1 MFICALQQEK
11 EGIQQEDPKIPS
23 LMLEALPQKTIHSL
37 AQEIRCILQQ
47 EEVYIDLTVDWTS
60 ASGHSAKEVA
70 NVHCAEVRAQ
80 CLQIWMQNAFLE
92 SRQAKPILE
101 NQFFTNREI
110 LQDFSCVEFRQN
122 EANRIIQEAES
133 YHVLV
138 SSFGLKETL
147 EVLLKKKTIMNPA
160 TDSLKQLRRY
170 LYSFRIVGST
180 VTISPETV
188 ISTEVSLRAIETLED
203 GRWINSELLNFA
215 FTLHALCTGACCT
228 IFPEPLLADTGSP
241 KIYYADTYF
250 LPGTVLKLLKKEN
263 MVKAYDILVIPAH
276 LNGNHYVCAEVNCTT
291 GLVESFDSLGG
302 LQEQLRHSILKWL
315 KLQDPNIAWHS
326 KPSICPQQP
335 NLSDCG
341 IYALLA
347 GTYAHQASTERP
359 LAGFYSEGDVP
370 KIRNQLVHAV
380 VLLGN
385 RFRNCKHWIPL
396 T

>member
-1 MFICALQQEK
+1 LQQEK
-11 EGIQQEDPKIPS
+11 AGIQQEDPKIPT
-23 LMLEALPQKTIHSL
+23 LMLEALPQKTIYVLSK
-37 AQEIRCILQQ
+37 EIRSILQQ
-47 EEVYIDLTVDWTS
+47 DEVYIDLTVDWTS
-60 ASGHSAKEVA
+60 ASGRSAEEVA
-70 NVHCAEVRAQ
+70 NFHCAEVRAQ

-101 NQFFTNREI
+101 NSFFTNREI
-110 LQDFSCVEFRQN
+110 LQGSSSVELRQN
-122 EANRIIQEAES
+122 EAKLILQEAES
-133 YHVLV
+133 YHWP
-138 SSFGLKETL
+138 SFGLKETL
-147 EVLLKKKTIMNPA
+147 EVFLRGKTINNSA

-241 KIYYADTYF
+241 KRFYADTYF

-263 MVKAYDILVIPAH
+263 MIQLYDSLVIPAH
-276 LNGNHYVCAEVNCTT
+276 LNGNHYVIAEVNCTT

-302 LQEQLRHSILKWL
+302 SQEQLRHSILEWL
-315 KLQDPNIAWHS
+315 KLQAPKIAWHS
-326 KPSICPQQP
+326 KPAICPQQP
-335 NLSDCG
+335 NLSDCC

-385 RFRNCKHWIPL
+385 RFRNCSKWSP
-396 T
+396 

>member
-1 MFICALQQEK
+1 MV
-11 EGIQQEDPKIPS
+11 
-23 LMLEALPQKTIHSL
+23 EAMPQKTIHLLS
-37 AQEIRCILQQ
+37 QEIRSILQQ
-47 EEVYIDLTVDWTS
+47 DEVYIDLTVDWSS
-60 ASGHSAKEVA
+60 ASGRSAEEVA
-70 NVHCAEVRAQ
+70 NFHCAEVRAQ

-101 NQFFTNREI
+101 NLFFTNREI
-110 LQDFSCVEFRQN
+110 LQDFSCVELRQN
-122 EANRIIQEAES
+122 EASRINQEAES
-133 YHVLV
+133 YHL

-147 EVLLKKKTIMNPA
+147 EVLLKGKTIMNSA

-170 LYSFRIVGST
+170 LYSFRIVGGRT

-347 GTYAHQASTERP
+347 GTYAHYTTTERP